1 MENIWDFYEK
11 KLQGKKIEIPKE
23 KSWEYIKNKNKGRED
38 YIAFSQEGELQTY
51 GETFEDWYKNARIF
65 SALGITSQSKSRIL
79 TIMPNVIKTNGINYG
94 ADITGAVVDYI
105 DPTSQID
112 IIKKYIESEG
122 ITDIAILDLLYEKNL
137 SKHSEEL
144 HKELGIKNI
153 ITYPDNFF
161 LGLLPKPLKLV
172 FSAKN
177 KFINLDKNIIR
188 YEDALKATQNQQIY
202 YDRST
207 DSLSMITHTSGT
219 TTGIGKPIPITDEN
233 RNSLVYQHDLAGLV
247 FEPGMKMLHFIPY
260 FAAYGSINT
269 VHLGMYQG
277 MELIEIPLFRPEDF
291 GKYIIKYKPNIVLG
305 NTPAWMSLLNDP
317 IVQNEDLS
325 FLVAAISGGTPTNP
339 SDEEKLNKFLL
350 SHGSKCIL
358 TKGHGLSE
366 LCGCGS
372 YSIDGYNNIG
382 EMGVQLPLTSYIIRD
397 INTNEIISRES
408 YPAEGEGLINSPNL
422 SSGVLDGRTIFE
434 TIEIDGKRYLPTK
447 DIIRINKDGTL
458 KFIDRK
464 DRMFPRF
471 DAYNVYPLNIEKLIS
486 SLPEIDNC
494 VVTSFFD
501 ETRNGLMPKIYIKFK
516 TEIEDYKKYI
526 YDLIQSLFIESLDNP
541 YYKANFRDIPIQW
554 VVVDSIPKNTMG
566 KEDIHLIK
574 TKGIDGIQ
582 FDVEMNSSNMGI
594 ESINIVEHEKP
605 LKLVKKNN

>member
-1 MENIWDFYEK
+1 METIWHFYQK
-11 KLQGKKIEIPKE
+11 KFQGKKIEIPTD
-23 KSWEYIKNKNKGRED
+23 KSWEYIKNNNKGRED
-38 YIAFSQEGELQTY
+38 YIAFSQGDEHQTY
-51 GETFEDWYKNARIF
+51 GETFEDWYRNARVY
-65 SALGITSQSKSRIL
+65 SALGITSKSKSRIL

-94 ADITGAVVDYI
+94 ANITGAVVDYI

-112 IIKKYIESEG
+112 VIKKYIETEG
-122 ITDIAILDLLYEKNL
+122 ITDIAILNLLYEKNL
-137 SKHSEEL
+137 SKYAEEL
-144 HKELGIKNI
+144 HKDFGIRNI

-161 LGLLPKPLKLV
+161 LGILPKPLKVIL
-172 FSAKN
+172 SAKY
-177 KFINLDKNIIR
+177 KFINFDKNIIR
-188 YEDALKATQNQQIY
+188 FEDAVRSTQNQQIY
-202 YDRST
+202 YDQFS
-207 DSLSMITHTSGT
+207 DKLSLITHTSGT
-219 TTGIGKPIPITDEN
+219 TTGIGKPISITDVN
-233 RNSLVYQHDLAGLV
+233 RNSLVYQHNLADLV

-260 FAAYGSINT
+260 FAAYGSVNT

-277 MELIEIPLFRPEDF
+277 MELIEIPLFKPEDF
-291 GKYIIKYKPNIVLG
+291 GKYLIKYKPNIVLG

-317 IVQNEDLS
+317 VVQNADLS

-339 SDEEKLNKFLL
+339 SDEENLNNFLL
-350 SHGSKCIL
+350 AHDSKCIL

-382 EMGVQLPLTSYIIRD
+382 EMGVQMPLTSYLIRD
-397 INTNEIISRES
+397 INSNEIIPREL
-408 YPAEGEGLINSPNL
+408 YPAEGEGLISSPNL
-422 SSGVLDGRTIFE
+422 TSGVLDDKTIFE

-447 DIIRINKDGTL
+447 DIIRINADGTL

-501 ETRNGLMPKIYIKFK
+501 VTRNGMMPKIYVKFK
-516 TEIEDYKKYI
+516 VEIDNYKEYI
-526 YDLIQSLFIESLDNP
+526 YKLIQTLFIDSLDNP

-574 TKGIDGIQ
+574 SKGIDGIQ
-582 FDVEMNSSNMGI
+582 FDIEMNSSNMGVD
-594 ESINIVEHEKP
+594 SFAVVDH
-605 LKLVKKNN
+605 V